1 MHKSR
6 SRRVMKTWRGFA
18 RRRLKGPSVS
28 VRGVSL
34 IETLVAFTLVAIG
47 ISVLAQLTFWALNE
61 SILSRRRAEAALLAQ
76 ERMEDL
82 LAHRSDLAA
91 WEAAAKS
98 GFEFDRNLQLYRFD
112 QIQPQ
117 QKRPELAPFRWA
129 WQIADMDGHP
139 GTKKILVQLYVLRPG
154 MIGAGPPRD
163 LWTLVALP
171 KNPPTPPTVAGTT
184 GREGAP
190 Q

>member
-1 MHKSR
+1 
-6 SRRVMKTWRGFA
+6 MKTWKGIA
-18 RRRLKGPSVS
+18 RSRLKGPLVS
-28 VRGVSL
+28 LRGVSL
-34 IETLVAFTLVAIG
+34 LETLVAFTLVAIG
-47 ISVLAQLTFWALNE
+47 IGVLAQLTFWALNE

-82 LAHRSDLAA
+82 VAHRNDLAA

-98 GFEFDRNLQLYRFD
+98 GFETDPVLKGNNDQTLYRFD
-112 QIQPQ
+112 QIQPK
-117 QKRPELAPFRWA
+117 QKRPELQAFRWA

-171 KNPPTPPTVAGTT
+171 KNPPTVAGTT